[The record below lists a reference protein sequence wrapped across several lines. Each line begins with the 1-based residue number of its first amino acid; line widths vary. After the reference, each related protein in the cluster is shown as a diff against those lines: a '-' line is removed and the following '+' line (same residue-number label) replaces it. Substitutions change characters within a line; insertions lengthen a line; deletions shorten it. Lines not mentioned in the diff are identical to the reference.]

1 MVNFMNIASKIVRAL
16 PKTEGAAG
24 KITLGRTQLE
34 ALAKEDKKA
43 GELIQKALRGIKE
56 PKLDVAYK
64 AESNYAIAGM
74 RLRDGKKVVGNGA
87 VSITNLGSSQA
98 VIKYRASANNGKT
111 LQANGFIDGG
121 KIADGQDIAV
131 GMSRKGG
138 MLKGNVQIGE
148 ATAHNIQVNEQEFI
162 DTASALNGDKLLKG
176 YVHATNNLQTNLN
189 KFMTKIR
196 KTLSGEVETVKPVKD
211 NGLKNKALTGKVK
224 MVFKN
229 NAHTGKVEMVPPPF
243 YGKNKQADIPH
254 HLNKNAVVDKIGD
267 KKMAKNAK
275 KFSKEETKGLKE
287 AKIKMDE
294 FNKNKF
300 NKTITNFD

>member
-1 MVNFMNIASKIVRAL
+1 MNIASKIVRAL

-74 RLRDGKKVVGNGA
+74 RLRDGKQVLNQGA
-87 VSITNLGSSQA
+87 LSITNPGTSQA
-98 VIKYRASANNGKT
+98 VVKYRVSANNGKT

-138 MLKGNVQIGE
+138 KVTADTSVGQATRHHIEFDEQKGVDLANQLD
-148 ATAHNIQVNEQEFI
+148 AQ
-162 DTASALNGDKLLKG
+162 KLLKG
-176 YVHATNNLQTNLN
+176 YTHVTNKLQDQLN
-189 KFMTKIR
+189 RMMFNTR
-196 KTLSGEVETVKPVKD
+196 KVLRGEVETAKPLD
-211 NGLKNKALTGKVK
+211 KAIK
-224 MVFKN
+224 
-229 NAHTGKVEMVPPPF
+229 
-243 YGKNKQADIPH
+243 ADIPH
-254 HLNKNAVVDKIGD
+254 FNKNAVVDKTSVEKI
-267 KKMAKNAK
+267 AKIAKIAK
-275 KFSKEETKGLKE
+275 KFSKAENKVLKE
-287 AKIKMDE
+287 GKIKMDE
-294 FNKNKF
+294 FNKNKL
-300 NKTITNFD
+300 